1 MKYIIIR
8 DGETIK
14 HIEPIGHDFSVG
26 DVLVLDAM
34 PEFFPQEGK
43 VATLKYSDADGVH
56 YEYSDAPEHT
66 KTTEEIYAEALN
78 MLGVETE
85 EVLNDAE

>member
-1 MKYIIIR
+1 MKYLIIR

-34 PEFFPQEGK
+34 PEYLPQDGK

-56 YEYSDAPEHT
+56 YEYSDAPEEA

-78 MLGVETE
+78 ILGVQTE
-85 EVLNDAE
+85 VTENAE